1 MTPNDELEQAYRQ
14 GYEQARSTAREL
26 LKDAVQFITMTDNV
40 QGLKD
45 VDTWLHEAADYL
57 TEG

>member
-14 GYEQARSTAREL
+14 GYEQAKNTAREL
-26 LKDAVQFITMTDNV
+26 LKDAVQYVTMTDNV

-45 VDTWLHEAADYL
+45 VDTWLHEVTEYL
-57 TEG
+57 SGE